1 MHHEIGQAAG
11 EIWSYLGARGESSVL
26 KIRSDLKYSQT
37 LLHLAL
43 GWLSR
48 EGKIDLV
55 IRDRTTWARAKT

>member
-1 MHHEIGQAAG
+1 MHHEIGHAAG
-11 EIWSYLGARGESSVL
+11 EVWSYLTPQGECSVL

-37 LLHLAL
+37 LLFLSL

-55 IRDRTTWARAKT
+55 YRDRTYWARAKT